1 MGEELNLSFEANLEF
16 VKTCI
21 KKFVFHL
28 TTLRF
33 RKVNTLRKEG
43 LVLATVYTEN
53 RKCPQEGIFFLQTM
67 EHKDVSLCH
76 FRKTVLPQ

>member
-1 MGEELNLSFEANLEF
+1 MSFEANLEF

-53 RKCPQEGIFFLQTM
+53 RKCPQEGIFSFKQWNIKM
-67 EHKDVSLCH
+67 CH
-76 FRKTVLPQ
+76 CAISEKLFFPSK